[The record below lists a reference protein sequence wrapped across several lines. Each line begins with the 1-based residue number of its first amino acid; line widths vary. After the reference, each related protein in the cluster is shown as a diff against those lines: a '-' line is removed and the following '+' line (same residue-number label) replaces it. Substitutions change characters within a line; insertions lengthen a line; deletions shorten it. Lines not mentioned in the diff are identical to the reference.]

1 MVPPNCTDRLQ
12 PLDACSVN
20 KCCKDYMKK
29 QFVDWYSDRSHWMM
43 IQTSQLTYGMKPLG
57 AKWLISFFNYI
68 ADRPH
73 IVFNGFKAAGIA
85 KALNYNMD
93 TPPTIASLL

>member
-1 MVPPNCTDRLQ
+1 
-12 PLDACSVN
+12 
-20 KCCKDYMKK
+20 MKK
-29 QFVDWYSDRSHWMM
+29 QFVNWYSDQILQSLDDDTDFTVDLWL
-43 IQTSQLTYGMKPLG
+43 SVMKPLG

-85 KALNYNMD
+85 ETLNYSMD
-93 TPPTIASLL
+93 TPPTNA